1 MVEVSNKKFRGY
13 CHEFGSFVYG
23 KLLKHDYYNIK
34 DEFLCVEYYI
44 EGTDEEDYGDYL
56 PDVDPETVAQ
66 MVGHDKDGAEIY
78 EGDKLVDN
86 LGREHIATIQ
96 DTFELIAELKLK
108 EDACTL
114 YFDSQVR
121 NDD

>member
-1 MVEVSNKKFRGY
+1 MYLGAIKMADKKFRGY

-23 KLLKHDYYNIK
+23 RLLRRDYYNTG
-34 DEFLCVEYYI
+34 YYECFI
-44 EGTDEEDYGDYL
+44 EGTDEDYGDYL
-56 PDVDPETVAQ
+56 PDVDPDTVAQ

-108 EDACTL
+108 EDACKL

>member
-1 MVEVSNKKFRGY
+1 
-13 CHEFGSFVYG
+13 
-23 KLLKHDYYNIK
+23 
-34 DEFLCVEYYI
+34 
-44 EGTDEEDYGDYL
+44 
-56 PDVDPETVAQ
+56 

-108 EDACTL
+108 EDACKL